1 MTDLHD
7 VIDRL
12 GAEERAVMLHIA
24 KRLLAG
30 QASYGLLDVA
40 NDQRDFDA
48 EAGDEL
54 SDLLAYLACSWLRR
68 DIARRQ
74 NASQR
79 RVRGF
84 ECGAQRD
91 G

>member
-1 MTDLHD
+1 MSELQT
-7 VIDRL
+7 VIEQL

-24 KRLLAG
+24 KRLLTG
-30 QASYGLLDVA
+30 QTSYGLLDIA
-40 NDQRDFDA
+40 NDPRDFDA